1 MNNVLN
7 WLTKPFQKEPK
18 TIDFQKHNETL
29 MEIVCNTFDVG
40 VEDTIQ
46 PYNIYVSE
54 KDDMITFG
62 TLSER
67 QYNSMVDETFNAK
80 LRGGYEM
87 FCNKMIYQVLH
98 PLLTKL
104 NQNGFSVEIIDEVSK
119 IDRDHMSN
127 IIKSDKI
134 TPTVQ
139 LRCVPLSYISVCETL
154 NEESIN
160 NIISY

>member
-18 TIDFQKHNETL
+18 TIEVQKYNETL

-54 KDDMITFG
+54 KDDTITFG
-62 TLSER
+62 TLTER
-67 QYNSMVDETFNAK
+67 HYNSMVNETFNAK
-80 LRGGYEM
+80 SRGGYEM

-119 IDRDHMSN
+119 ININGMSN
-127 IIKSDKI
+127 IIKCDNIK
-134 TPTVQ
+134 PTVQ
-139 LRCVPLSYISVCETL
+139 LRCVQLSYISVCETL
-154 NEESIN
+154 NEESRN